1 MPDSLQSVLANIP
14 GLAGYRAAEQ
24 NADSRQLG
32 QLQQAVSLQSM
43 LEHITKSQQEQK
55 FRADL
60 GALGAN
66 PSQESLAQVAA
77 RYSTPADVLK
87 SQTSSLDR
95 KAQID
100 ATKEAAR
107 SRLQQAAAQF
117 ETNTQMK
124 LRQAT
129 NTEERNAIL
138 RDYEQGRLQL
148 QAASINA
155 TGERLFYD
163 TGTRMPTVAAPQVG
177 APNLNSLPPTRAG
190 QPAADALPG
199 NVPASDRA
207 AYQAAL
213 AGGSGTVNRVMP
225 DRETAGM
232 TYNAGAPE
240 AAPLAQ
246 PPAPA
251 NDFDVR
257 DLRAQ
262 ALQRAQQ
269 AAQAAAPSAE
279 PGQAPARPV
288 MPPEIAAAPKRIQD
302 RWMLEQNRASMAGA
316 ASLSPE
322 ALKFTAQ
329 QYLTGDRQ
337 AVVGYARSAPL
348 RAALQETIV
357 KEALRQGITGPDL
370 AAKMADFAGIMAGSR
385 TVGTRSAQ
393 IELASSEA
401 QKMIDI
407 VETQSKKFDRTN
419 FVPFNMALKAYDTG
433 TGKPEVKAFGASI
446 NSLVNVYARA
456 ISPTGVPTQSD
467 KDHAREMLGVIHS
480 PDQVSAVLDILRQEM
495 TAARA
500 APAEVRESQRRAV
513 VGGRSGAPKK
523 AEDFFR

>member
-1 MPDSLQSVLANIP
+1 MAGSLEETLARIP
-14 GLAGYRAAEQ
+14 GYSGYLAKQKYDQDRQLGELQQASGLAGMLDAIQ
-24 NADSRQLG
+24 KRQKEA
-32 QLQQAVSLQSM
+32 QLRSELN
-43 LEHITKSQQEQK
+43 
-55 FRADL
+55 
-60 GALGAN
+60 ALGPNPTQEARAN
-66 PSQESLAQVAA
+66 VAA
-77 RYSTPADVLK
+77 KFAPAADILK

-100 ATKEAAR
+100 ATREAAK
-107 SRLQQAAAQF
+107 SRIQQAAAQF
-117 ETNTQMK
+117 ETNTQIK

-177 APNLNSLPPTRAG
+177 SPNLNNLPPTRAG
-190 QPAADALPG
+190 EPADALPG
-199 NVPASDRA
+199 NVPESDRA

-232 TYNAGAPE
+232 AYMNGGEPE
-240 AAPLAQ
+240 AAPQ
-246 PPAPA
+246 APA
-251 NDFDVR
+251 AANDLDAR

-269 AAQAAAPSAE
+269 AAQGASAE
-279 PGQAPARPV
+279 QGPGSTRPT
-288 MPPEIAAAPKRIQD
+288 MPPEIASAPKRIQD
-302 RWMLEQNRASMAGA
+302 RWMLEQNRASIAGA
-316 ASLSPE
+316 GSLSPE

-329 QYLTGDRQ
+329 QYLAGDRQ
-337 AVVGYARSAPL
+337 AASGYARSQTQ
-348 RAALQETIV
+348 RVALQNAIV
-357 KEALRQGITGPDL
+357 QEAYKQGITGPDL

-407 VETQSKKFDRTN
+407 VETQSKNFDRTN
-419 FVPFNMALKAYDTG
+419 FVPFNIALKAYDTG

-467 KDHAREMLGVIHS
+467 KDHAREMLAVIHS

-500 APAEVRESQRRAV
+500 APGEVREAQRRAV
-513 VGGRSGAPKK
+513 VGGRSGATKK